1 MASLPRVSVIVPTTF
16 SRARFARLVAR
27 NITCQTYPH
36 NLLELVVVGDT
47 DTRTRELYT
56 QVFADM
62 PDIKCKYYACDITQ
76 NIGKKRNFACEKATT
91 KTIACIDDDD
101 CYQKC
106 YIEYAVQTMAE
117 QRVNMVACRDM
128 VVFYPLHEGRM
139 IMVRG
144 SSGHEGTFVFKKQ
157 HWKEHRFAQT
167 PTGEGITMVN
177 GKFYNEMDIRRVM
190 ICFAHG
196 NNTYDKTALLK
207 CPAVDIPEDLRRQ
220 LLELWAT
227 CS

>member
-128 VVFYPLHEGRM
+128 VVFYPLHEGR
-139 IMVRG
+139 
-144 SSGHEGTFVFKKQ
+144 SSTTK
-157 HWKEHRFAQT
+157 WT
-167 PTGEGITMVN
+167 SGE
-177 GKFYNEMDIRRVM
+177 
-190 ICFAHG
+190 
-196 NNTYDKTALLK
+196 
-207 CPAVDIPEDLRRQ
+207 
-220 LLELWAT
+220 
-227 CS
+227 